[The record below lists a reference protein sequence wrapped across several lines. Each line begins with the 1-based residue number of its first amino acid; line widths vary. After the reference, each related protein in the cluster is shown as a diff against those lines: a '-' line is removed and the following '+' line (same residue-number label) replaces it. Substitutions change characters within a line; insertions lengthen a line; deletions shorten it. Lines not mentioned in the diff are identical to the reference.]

1 MKIDIICNGELATA
15 GDAGRSA
22 EEGGYDAALFPE
34 IAHDPFLPVAL
45 AAQATERV
53 ELITGIAVAFARNPM
68 NLANI
73 AHDLQQF
80 SQGRFILFRVNF
92 STLV

>member
-1 MKIDIICNGELATA
+1 
-15 GDAGRSA
+15 
-22 EEGGYDAALFPE
+22 
-34 IAHDPFLPVAL
+34 
-45 AAQATERV
+45 
-53 ELITGIAVAFARNPM
+53 M